1 MGGGEFNMTIE
12 EIILKNIIWIIGIL
26 VHALWTYWRVG
37 ELDKKVV
44 ILETKLNSDIKD
56 LSKERDNLANE
67 IGKLR
72 EAIASMNGKLDL
84 LVKDY
89 KK

>member
-1 MGGGEFNMTIE
+1 MTFEDIV
-12 EIILKNIIWIIGIL
+12 IKNIIWIIGVL
-26 VHALWTYWRVG
+26 VHAIWTYWKVG
-37 ELDKKVV
+37 DLDKKVIV
-44 ILETKLNSDIKD
+44 LETRLENDIEKLHN
-56 LSKERDNLANE
+56 ERDNLAKE

-72 EAIASMNGKLDL
+72 EVIASMSGKLDL

>member
-1 MGGGEFNMTIE
+1 MTFEDIV
-12 EIILKNIIWIIGIL
+12 IKNIIWIIGVL
-26 VHALWTYWRVG
+26 VHAIWTYWKVN
-37 ELDKKVV
+37 ELDKKVT
-44 ILETKLNSDIKD
+44 ILEIKLDKDIEK
-56 LSKERDNLANE
+56 LHTERDSLANE

>member
-1 MGGGEFNMTIE
+1 MTFE
-12 EIILKNIIWIIGIL
+12 DLVLKNIIWIIGVL
-26 VHALWTYWRVG
+26 VHAIWTYWKVG
-37 ELDKKVV
+37 ELDKKVT
-44 ILETKLNSDIKD
+44 ILEVKLDKDIEK
-56 LSKERDNLANE
+56 LHHERDNLANE

>member
-1 MGGGEFNMTIE
+1 MTFE
-12 EIILKNIIWIIGIL
+12 DIIIKNIIWIIGVL
-26 VHALWTYWRVG
+26 VHAIWTYWKVG
-37 ELDKKVV
+37 ELDKKVT
-44 ILETKLNSDIKD
+44 ILEIKLDKDIEK
-56 LSKERDNLANE
+56 LHNERDNLAGE

>member
-1 MGGGEFNMTIE
+1 MTFE
-12 EIILKNIIWIIGIL
+12 DLIIKNIIWIIGVL
-26 VHALWTYWRVG
+26 VHAIWTYWKVG
-37 ELDKKVV
+37 DLDKKVIV
-44 ILETKLNSDIKD
+44 LETKLENDIEK
-56 LSKERDNLANE
+56 LHNERDNLAKE

-72 EAIASMNGKLDL
+72 EVIASMSGKLDL

>member
-1 MGGGEFNMTIE
+1 MSFEDL
-12 EIILKNIIWIIGIL
+12 IIKNIIWIIGVL
-26 VHALWTYWRVG
+26 VHAIWTYWKVG
-37 ELDKKVV
+37 DLDKKVIV
-44 ILETKLNSDIKD
+44 LETRLENDIEKLHN
-56 LSKERDNLANE
+56 ERDNLAKE

-72 EAIASMNGKLDL
+72 EVIASMSGKLDL

>member
-1 MGGGEFNMTIE
+1 MTFEDIV
-12 EIILKNIIWIIGIL
+12 IKNIIWIIGVL
-26 VHALWTYWRVG
+26 VHAIWTYWKVN
-37 ELDKKVV
+37 ELDKKVT
-44 ILETKLNSDIKD
+44 ILEIKLDKDIEK
-56 LSKERDNLANE
+56 LHTERDNLANE